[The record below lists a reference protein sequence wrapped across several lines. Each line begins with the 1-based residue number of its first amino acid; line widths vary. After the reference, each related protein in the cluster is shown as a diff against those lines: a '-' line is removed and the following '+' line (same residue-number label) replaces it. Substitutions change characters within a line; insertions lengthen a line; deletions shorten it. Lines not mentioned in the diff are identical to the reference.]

1 RRFVEGYDSMKIVGV
16 TPEKT
21 FVEQDATFVVVP
33 LYDGEYGIG
42 LDHSPV
48 VGRIGAGEMR
58 LTLEDGSVESW
69 YVEGGFVEV
78 VNNTISLLVNRAC
91 ETKSLNVDEAR
102 KRLQEALQRPSNSP
116 ELIEM
121 KAEAVE
127 RARAQLRFAQKFQTI
142 KS

>member
-1 RRFVEGYDSMKIVGV
+1 MKCVGV

-21 FVEQDATFVVVP
+21 FVERDATFVVVP

-42 LDHSPV
+42 LDHSPA

-69 YVEGGFVEV
+69 YIEGGFVEI
-78 VNNTISLLVNRAC
+78 VNNTISLLTNRAC
-91 ETKSLNVDEAR
+91 ETRLLNVDDAR
-102 KRLQEALQRPSNSP
+102 RNLQEALQRPSNTP

>member
-1 RRFVEGYDSMKIVGV
+1 MKIVGV

-21 FVEQDATFVVVP
+21 FIEQDATFVVVP

-102 KRLQEALQRPSNSP
+102 KRLQEALQRSSNSP

>member
-1 RRFVEGYDSMKIVGV
+1 MKIVGV

-21 FVEQDATFVVVP
+21 FVERDATFVVVP

-42 LDHSPV
+42 LGHSPA
-48 VGRIGAGEMR
+48 VGRIGAGETR

-91 ETKSLNVDEAR
+91 ETKSLNVDAAQ